1 MTSCL
6 CLCRVS
12 LRSPLISTSAHCS
25 YKLTQR
31 EEWGQEV
38 GSKGWGKGL
47 NVDVIPT
54 VRVWISV
61 SFCLHWCS
69 LPFAALAALVPRHAR
84 LVVLLVWAT
93 SWFNCWWCCWLE
105 VQKKI
110 FFCLYF
116 TQYQNR
122 KPCMYC
128 IFYMY
133 FSFVNLMNIPCLWMT
148 GIHAFAE
155 NSESPVLL
163 LLQKPDRRKCWKKQ
177 RIKKTHLTWQVS
189 HLDVMI
195 WWGQA
200 PVSPH
205 SSLSFLSSLFS
216 PPDLQSPAVMTHTF

>member
-12 LRSPLISTSAHCS
+12 LKSPLISTSAHCS

-105 VQKKI
+105 VQKKYFFLPLFYTI
-110 FFCLYF
+110 PEPETVHVLYFLHVFFFC
-116 TQYQNR
+116 
-122 KPCMYC
+122 
-128 IFYMY
+128 
-133 FSFVNLMNIPCLWMT
+133 
-148 GIHAFAE
+148 
-155 NSESPVLL
+155 ESDEHTLPLD
-163 LLQKPDRRKCWKKQ
+163 DRDSCFCREF
-177 RIKKTHLTWQVS
+177 RVS
-189 HLDVMI
+189 STTTVTETR
-195 WWGQA
+195 QA
-200 PVSPH
+200 
-205 SSLSFLSSLFS
+205 
-216 PPDLQSPAVMTHTF
+216 